1 MSIRELYDQ
10 ASAAHRA
17 GKLAQA
23 EDLYRRILAADP
35 ASFAAQHMLGVLAA
49 QTGRND
55 DALALIAAALKIKPG
70 DAGALVNYANVLS
83 LKGRFAEAVAAYDR
97 ALAVRPDPDA
107 LRGRGHAL
115 QGLGLL
121 PQALASY
128 AQALALN
135 PSDMQAHYKQGVV
148 LGELGRADEALA
160 AYDRLLALQPG

>member
-55 DALALIAAALKIKPG
+55 DALALIAAGEIGVIAAPG
-70 DAGALVNYANVLS
+70 AAGV
-83 LKGRFAEAVAAYDR
+83 
-97 ALAVRPDPDA
+97 
-107 LRGRGHAL
+107 
-115 QGLGLL
+115 
-121 PQALASY
+121 
-128 AQALALN
+128 
-135 PSDMQAHYKQGVV
+135 
-148 LGELGRADEALA
+148 GED
-160 AYDRLLALQPG
+160 